1 MHMNS
6 FPEFTAEVSSN
17 HSRDLIRAK
26 QFISESARI
35 GCTAVKFQLFKLEE
49 LFAPEI
55 LAKSEG
61 HRSRKDWELPI
72 EFIPELSKYTHDLG
86 LKFSCTPFYLDA
98 VSELRPYVDFYKIAS
113 YELLWKELFV
123 ECAKTGKPIVFSTGM
138 ATIDEIDD
146 ALKSISGHN
155 TTDVTILKCT
165 SAYPTPAKEA
175 NLSAIKTLERQFGS
189 TYRGL
194 KLSYGY
200 SDHTRSENVL
210 NRAFHHYNISF
221 LEFHLDLDG
230 KGEEYKSGHCWL
242 PSEMESLIL
251 RIKSDLETDGDGLF
265 GPTESELADR
275 EWRADPLD
283 GLRPLL
289 KKRTTF

>member
-1 MHMNS
+1 MSDNK

-17 HSRDLIRAK
+17 HSRDLTRAK

-55 LAKSEG
+55 LEKSEA
-61 HRSRKDWELPI
+61 HRKRKHWELPLA
-72 EFIPELSKYTHDLG
+72 FIPELSNYTRDLG

-98 VSELRPYVDFYKIAS
+98 VAELEPYVDFYKIAS

-138 ATIDEIDD
+138 ATIDEIKD
-146 ALKSISGHN
+146 ALNSISGHN
-155 TTDVTILKCT
+155 TTEVTILKCT
-165 SAYPTPAKEA
+165 SAYPTPSNEA
-175 NLSAIKTLERQFGS
+175 NLSAIKTLENQFGS
-189 TYRGL
+189 TYNGL
-194 KLSYGY
+194 KISYGY
-200 SDHTRSENVL
+200 SDHTRSDNVI
-210 NRAFHHYNISF
+210 NRAVHHYNISF

-242 PSEMESLIL
+242 PNEMQSLIK
-251 RIKSDLETDGDGLF
+251 RIKLDLEADGDGIF

-275 EWRADPLD
+275 EWRADPSD

-289 KKRTTF
+289 KTRTSL